1 MRKVCGVGI
10 NDMKGKWCCKTPSK
24 AVGYTEFLQARVYK
38 LWGGMLERCY
48 SSKSLSKRPSY
59 QGCCVCDKWL
69 IFSNF
74 IKDLPSIPNYLL
86 WLNNPNSKVTL
97 DKDSL
102 YLGNQI
108 YEPGKVQFL
117 SLQDSISEVHQRV
130 DLVSHLQYSQSISK
144 RVQSQSRRVI
154 GVNVN
159 NSLDILEFSSAVEAE
174 RQTKGNH
181 NFKAA
186 CISMVCRGVGNRK
199 QHKGYY
205 WRYM

>member
-1 MRKVCGVGI
+1 
-10 NDMKGKWCCKTPSK
+10 MKPSQPFD
-24 AVGYTEFLQARVYK
+24 EL
-38 LWGGMLERCY
+38 
-48 SSKSLSKRPSY
+48 
-59 QGCCVCDKWL
+59 
-69 IFSNF
+69 
-74 IKDLPSIPNYLL
+74 
-86 WLNNPNSKVTL
+86 
-97 DKDSL
+97 
-102 YLGNQI
+102 QI
-108 YEPGKVQFL
+108 YYLEE
-117 SLQDSISEVHQRV
+117 IETEVHQRV